1 MLSARPGGPAAWA
14 GDERRHAVRRG
25 MIDLSRRIVAAMP
38 KAKASRR
45 PHCTF
50 KPHLLLPMHH
60 AGDGR
65 EKQLVQMLQALVQL
79 RDSSMILTHA
89 PGVDCRAPSS
99 ISSPRR
105 RHLRRQFLIAPLRVA
120 PAAPATRQGALLPTG
135 CSLRGTA
142 RLALRVAGEPSTCL
156 WRPRGQRW
164 ER

>member
-65 EKQLVQMLQALVQL
+65 K
-79 RDSSMILTHA
+79 SSSFKCCKRWFNFEI
-89 PGVDCRAPSS
+89 
-99 ISSPRR
+99 
-105 RHLRRQFLIAPLRVA
+105 
-120 PAAPATRQGALLPTG
+120 
-135 CSLRGTA
+135 
-142 RLALRVAGEPSTCL
+142 RL
-156 WRPRGQRW
+156 
-164 ER
+164 

>member
-1 MLSARPGGPAAWA
+1 
-14 GDERRHAVRRG
+14 

-89 PGVDCRAPSS
+89 PGWIAEP
-99 ISSPRR
+99 P
-105 RHLRRQFLIAPLRVA
+105 LQFL
-120 PAAPATRQGALLPTG
+120 
-135 CSLRGTA
+135 LRGA
-142 RLALRVAGEPSTCL
+142 DI
-156 WRPRGQRW
+156 
-164 ER
+164 